1 MGSQR
6 FGAGLLQLRRML
18 LEEIEDLQAELKEKP
33 LNLHTAAAS
42 FHIERGQEQQS
53 WQPWQAEEVDH
64 RGPD

>member
-1 MGSQR
+1 
-6 FGAGLLQLRRML
+6 ML

-33 LNLHTAAAS
+33 LNLHTAAAR